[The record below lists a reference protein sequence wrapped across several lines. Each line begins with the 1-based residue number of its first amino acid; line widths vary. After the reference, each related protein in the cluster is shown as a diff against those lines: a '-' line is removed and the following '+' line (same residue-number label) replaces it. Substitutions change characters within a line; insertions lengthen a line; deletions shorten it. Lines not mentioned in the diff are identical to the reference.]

1 MHATIPIAVAAAALL
16 GIGGTVLVNARME
29 HPANVA
35 DPRVH
40 HVVIQIDRSD
50 PIAMKLALNNAV
62 NLKEYYEQLHQ
73 KGEIELVALGPGLGM
88 LRADLSPVQPEIT
101 RISQMSG
108 IRFSACANTMAK
120 AAKAEGK
127 KIPLLPEAQ
136 VVPTGVGRI
145 VQLEERGYTY
155 LRP

>member
-1 MHATIPIAVAAAALL
+1 MRATIPIAIAATALL
-16 GIGGTVLVNARME
+16 CIGGTVLVNARME
-29 HPANVA
+29 HPASLV
-35 DPRVH
+35 DQRVH
-40 HVVIQIDRSD
+40 HIVIQIDRSD

-62 NLKEYYEQLHQ
+62 NLKEYYEGLQQ
-73 KGEIELVALGPGLGM
+73 KSEIELVALGPGLGM

-101 RISQMSG
+101 KISQMSG
-108 IRFSACANTMAK
+108 IRFSACGNTMAK

-127 KIPLLPEAQ
+127 QIPLIPEAH